1 MSVTGLGTVSTATQ
15 TSSSQGRNV
24 LGKDDF
30 LNLLVAQLKNQDP
43 LKPIDST
50 EFTAQLAQFSS
61 LESLSNINDTLNELK
76 LYQTS
81 TNNSMAVELL
91 GRSVTASGNSVEIIK
106 GVPENIV
113 FQLAGNASAV
123 SVNLFDAAGRLV
135 KKIDAGALTAGE
147 QTVRWDG
154 TDNKGN
160 ALADGA
166 YTFAVEAADPT
177 GQSVNVV
184 PYIRGNVTDIV
195 YREGTAYLK
204 VGSREVPL
212 GKVILVSGNSTK
224 AF

>member
-1 MSVTGLGTVSTATQ
+1 MSVTGVGTGSTATQ

-61 LESLSNINDTLNELK
+61 LESLSNINDTLNDLK

-81 TNNSMAVELL
+81 TNNSLAVGLL
-91 GRSVTASGNSVEIIK
+91 GRSVTASGNSVEILK

-135 KKIDAGALTAGE
+135 KKIDAGALPAGE

-177 GQSVNVV
+177 GQSVNAV

-204 VGSREVPL
+204 VGNREVPL
-212 GKVILVSGNSTK
+212 GNIIQVGGNDTK
-224 AF
+224 PF

>member
-123 SVNLFDAAGRLV
+123 SVNLIDAAGRLV